1 MLQKDYF
8 LRLVE
13 EFAQALIWL
22 QNKKDREKKL
32 EELRLMYQRYL
43 GGPYEFYHTA
53 TLEDA
58 VDAISQYPENERFQR
73 LEMLAELYYAE
84 SPLHSLPIRQQLL
97 EKAYA
102 IFYYCDQHSGSSF
115 FKQSLHIHS
124 PNPGVVRL
132 FDPSVLSVQTPV
144 CLSVT
149 L

>member
-1 MLQKDYF
+1 MLQKDYL

-13 EFAQALIWL
+13 EFAQALIL
-22 QNKKDREKKL
+22 LRNQKDRNKKM
-32 EELRLMYQRYL
+32 EEMRRLYQRYL

-102 IFYYCDQHSGSSF
+102 IFYYCDQHSGLFSMERQQKIMKIQNEMNSASS
-115 FKQSLHIHS
+115 K
-124 PNPGVVRL
+124 
-132 FDPSVLSVQTPV
+132 
-144 CLSVT
+144 
-149 L
+149 